1 MVLLIRQ
8 LLNREISL
16 LQALLAISHFLSP
29 KRIISG
35 DDFNWDKY
43 HLHYREE
50 ISSIERKNRL
60 ILGTDDFKIVGKSL
74 QLTSST
80 TILPSHH
87 VLYETLLNLPFQSA
101 LEVGSGGGD
110 HLVNLSRI
118 FETRNFSGVDISASQ
133 VSYALQR
140 HPELKGSISI
150 LDASTQDTF
159 PVNSSDVVYSHAV
172 LMHISERSGRLQAA
186 LTNMLRAARSAVVL
200 VENWQQHDFL
210 MHAKIAAQSIP
221 SWKNS
226 AMFFVNESSVY
237 PGTFALVI
245 TRKSELKELEDY
257 GLLTGKG
264 PVRPH

>member
-1 MVLLIRQ
+1 VVLLIRQ
-8 LLNREISL
+8 LLSREISL
-16 LQALLAISHFLSP
+16 VQALLAISHFLSP
-29 KRIISG
+29 KRIMSG

-50 ISSIERKNRL
+50 ISSIERKHRL
-60 ILGTDDFKIVGKSL
+60 ILGTNDFKIVGKSL
-74 QLTSST
+74 QLKSLT

-110 HLVNLSRI
+110 HLRNLSRI
-118 FETRNFSGVDISASQ
+118 FETRSFSGVDISASQ
-133 VSYALQR
+133 VAYAVQR
-140 HPELKGSISI
+140 HPELEGSISI

-159 PVNSSDVVYSHAV
+159 SDNSFDLVYSHAV

-186 LTNMLRAARSAVVL
+186 LMNMLRAARNAVVL

-210 MHAKIAAQSIP
+210 MHAKVAAQNIP
-221 SWKNS
+221 SWENS
-226 AMFFVNESSVY
+226 ASFFVHESSVY
-237 PGTFALVI
+237 PGTFSLVI
-245 TRKSELKELEDY
+245 TKASELKELDHY
-257 GLLTGKG
+257 GLLTGES